1 MDVAGKHVPAGRI
14 RCQSAAPGQIIGRR
28 EHPGTGLRIVEE
40 GKIIRMVIAVMGEDI
55 EAHPPV
61 HLNDLFMA
69 PGHCPDEPQES
80 VIVKAGKVV

>member
-1 MDVAGKHVPAGRI
+1 
-14 RCQSAAPGQIIGRR
+14 
-28 EHPGTGLRIVEE
+28 
-40 GKIIRMVIAVMGEDI
+40 MVIAVMGEDI